1 MTHGLTAVKEMILP
15 NFAEAFAS
23 AGFAV
28 LAFDYRCFGES
39 EGEPRSQL
47 FPLDQ
52 VEDARNAI
60 TWAADQAEVDPQ
72 RIALWGTS
80 LGGAIAVYTATFDK
94 RVKVVVAQVPSIITP
109 DSRRSRNPEIWDRV
123 GELLIQDQG
132 CTRCKRPG
140 K

>member
-1 MTHGLTAVKEMILP
+1 MRKDIIFMSRGLRCQGWFYVPEGLAEGDRRPVVIMTHGLTAVKEMILP

-60 TWAADQAEVDPQ
+60 TWAADQAEVDQ

-80 LGGAIAVYTATFDK
+80 LAVRCSLHSYVRQA
-94 RVKVVVAQVPSIITP
+94 
-109 DSRRSRNPEIWDRV
+109 
-123 GELLIQDQG
+123 GEG
-132 CTRCKRPG
+132 CCCSSPVHNHP
-140 K
+140 